1 MKIFTM
7 VAMTKNNQMRLDMTS
22 GSPYALLLRFALPL
36 LAGNLLQ
43 QLYNVVDSIIVG
55 QYVGEEALAAVGTSF
70 PVMFL
75 FVSLFAG
82 ISMGAAIVIAQY
94 FGAKNYE
101 RLQHTVDT
109 IYRAFIVSSVV
120 LSAAGYFIAEPMLRL
135 INVPDAALVHAVPY
149 LQIIFLGMIFVFG
162 YNVNAGILQGMG
174 DSKSL
179 LMYLSVAVV
188 SNIVLDL
195 LFVAV
200 LKMGTAGAA
209 LATVIAQMV
218 AFAIG
223 VWHINKKHALVQ
235 IRIKGGVMDWKI
247 LRDAIRLGIPAGLGN
262 MSYSLGTMLLQNLVN
277 SYGTAFMAGF
287 AAASKIDA
295 FAFLPMLTL
304 GVAITT
310 YVGQNVGAAKIDRVT
325 DGVKAALVISA
336 VTTLIMVPLSLIFG
350 PSLIGLFN
358 SNPDVI
364 AAGMAYLTRMLPYI
378 YLLAIMM
385 ILSSTLRGAGQAVI
399 PLFFQMLSLWVARVP
414 LSYLFAHY
422 FGRDN
427 MFYSFPIGWVLGLSF
442 AIPYFLRGRWKRR
455 IVTASGIG
463 GGSLAVS
470 DEADGEEREEESG
483 AGIDHQV

>member
-1 MKIFTM
+1 M
-7 VAMTKNNQMRLDMTS
+7 AMSKDNKMRLDMTS
-22 GSPYALLLRFALPL
+22 GNPYSLLLRFAFPL

-43 QLYNVVDSIIVG
+43 QLYNVVDAIVVG
-55 QYVGEEALAAVGTSF
+55 QYVGEDALAAVGTSF
-70 PVMFL
+70 PIMFL

-82 ISMGAAIVIAQY
+82 ISMGSAIVVAQY

-109 IYRAFIVSSVV
+109 VYRAFIVSSLI
-120 LSAAGYFIAEPMLRL
+120 LSLAGYLIAEPMLRL
-135 INVPDAALVHAVPY
+135 INVPEEALIHAVPY
-149 LQIIFLGMIFVFG
+149 LQIIFLGMTFVFG

-188 SNIVLDL
+188 SNIGLDL

-200 LKMGTAGAA
+200 FNMGTAGAA
-209 LATVIAQMV
+209 LATVIAQCL
-218 AFAIG
+218 AFSIG
-223 VWHINKKHALVQ
+223 VLHINKKHALVK
-235 IRIKGGVMDWKI
+235 IRIRGGVMDWKI
-247 LRDAIRLGIPAGLGN
+247 LRDAVRLGVPAGLGN
-262 MSYSLGTMLLQNLVN
+262 MSYSFGTMLLQNLVN

-310 YVGQNVGAAKIDRVT
+310 YVGQNVGAGKIDRVAM
-325 DGVKAALVISA
+325 GVKSALVISA
-336 VTTLIMVPLSLIFG
+336 VTTLIMAPLSLIFG
-350 PSLIGLFN
+350 SSLIGLFN
-358 SNPDVI
+358 SNPEVVS
-364 AAGMAYLTRMLPYI
+364 AGMAYLTRMVPYI

-385 ILSSTLRGAGQAVI
+385 ILASTLRGAGQAVI

-414 LSYLFAHY
+414 LSYIFARY

-427 MFYSFPIGWVLGLSF
+427 MFYSFPIGWVLGLSV
-442 AIPYFLRGRWKRR
+442 AIPYFLSGRWKRR
-455 IVTASGIG
+455 IMTASGINAGYLTVTDEQDSEQRQEEG
-463 GGSLAVS
+463 GT
-470 DEADGEEREEESG
+470 R
-483 AGIDHQV
+483 IDHEV